1 LRIVR
6 VHVEES
12 ILMKDNPNRIDP
24 DKWRPLIMSFQKFY
38 GLGPELQ
45 HSTLSEIPEVL
56 YKTPDVEKAKIAVCK
71 N

>member
-1 LRIVR
+1 
-6 VHVEES
+6 
-12 ILMKDNPNRIDP
+12 
-24 DKWRPLIMSFQKFY
+24 LIMSFQKFY